1 MVEIELRIADGGF
14 RIVDGGLGGP
24 LFSGALVC
32 DFDAAVARLFERVG
46 AEEFLFGEIEPGM
59 RRLELRSRF
68 AELDLIRSRI
78 DLEEKIALLDN
89 VPIFEADLRQGAA
102 DLRAQL
108 NILHGRKLTKE
119 LNSRGK
125 TTQHWDGHRD
135 GRWRGCHN
143 LSGGRGKETG
153 TLDDTSGDQTE
164 HGHGSRPSRHNRLHG
179 GPREE

>member
-1 MVEIELRIADGGF
+1 
-14 RIVDGGLGGP
+14 
-24 LFSGALVC
+24 
-32 DFDAAVARLFERVG
+32 
-46 AEEFLFGEIEPGM
+46 M

-125 TTQHWDGHRD
+125 TTLHWDGHRD
-135 GRWRGCHN
+135 HRRRDRDNLGGGEARRRGPSITPAATR
-143 LSGGRGKETG
+143 LSAATEIAQVVTIDFTEDLARNDG
-153 TLDDTSGDQTE
+153 TTE
-164 HGHGSRPSRHNRLHG
+164 PASLCVSMCDIFALAKTTD
-179 GPREE
+179 

>member
-1 MVEIELRIADGGF
+1 
-14 RIVDGGLGGP
+14 
-24 LFSGALVC
+24 
-32 DFDAAVARLFERVG
+32 
-46 AEEFLFGEIEPGM
+46 M

-89 VPIFEADLRQGAA
+89 VPIFEGDLRQGAA

-108 NILHGRKLTKE
+108 TILHGRKLTKE

-125 TTQHWDGHRD
+125 ATPDWDGHRD
-135 GRWRGCHN
+135 GRRRGCHN

-153 TLDDTSGDQTE
+153 PLDDTGGDQTE

-179 GPREE
+179 GP

>member
-1 MVEIELRIADGGF
+1 
-14 RIVDGGLGGP
+14 
-24 LFSGALVC
+24 
-32 DFDAAVARLFERVG
+32 
-46 AEEFLFGEIEPGM
+46 M
-59 RRLELRSRF
+59 RRLDLRSRF
-68 AELDLIRSRI
+68 AELNLIRSRI

-89 VPIFEADLRQGAA
+89 VPIFEANLRQCAA

-119 LNSRGK
+119 LNPRGK
-125 TTQHWDGHRD
+125 ITLPWDCHRG
-135 GRWRGCHN
+135 GRRRGCHN

-153 TLDDTSGDQTE
+153 PLDDTSGDQTE